1 MKLQVTGIEFM
12 GADDVVVATIGMDG
26 DTLVIKTIEGL
37 KIRAEAQ
44 AGVQLLAQDTSVQLD
59 GAAIELQAATA
70 VTAKASVI
78 DLDASQA
85 LRENADGVGHT
96 YTGAQ
101 VHYWV
106 PMEGTSNWPAPPLH
120 PMAGSDSLAGDA

>member
-37 KIRAEAQ
+37 KIKAEAQ
-44 AGVQLLAQDTSVQLD
+44 AGVQLLAQDASVQLE
-59 GAAIELQAATA
+59 GGA
-70 VTAKASVI
+70 VTLAAASAVKAQAQVI
-78 DLDASQA
+78 DLDASEA

-96 YTGAQ
+96 YTGTQ

-106 PMEGTSNWPAPPLH
+106 PMEGTSNWPVPPLH
-120 PMAGSDSLAGDA
+120 PMEGSDSLVGDP

>member
-1 MKLQVTGIEFM
+1 MKLQVSAIEFV
-12 GADDVVVATIGMDG
+12 ADDSVVATIAMEG
-26 DTLVIKTIEGL
+26 DTLVIKAMEGF

-44 AGVQLLAQDTSVQLD
+44 AGVQLLAQDASAQLES
-59 GAAIELQAATA
+59 GA
-70 VTAKASVI
+70 VTLEAASAVKAQAQVI

-96 YTGAQ
+96 YTGEQ

-120 PMAGSDSLAGDA
+120 PMAGSDSLVGDA

>member
-1 MKLQVTGIEFM
+1 MNLQVTGIEFM

-37 KIRAEAQ
+37 KIRAEAK

-59 GAAIELQAATA
+59 GAAIELQASSA
-70 VTAKASVI
+70 VTVKAPLI

-96 YTGAQ
+96 YTRAQ

-106 PMEGTSNWPAPPLH
+106 PMEGTSNWPDPPLH
-120 PMAGSDSLAGDA
+120 PMAGSDSLVAGA